1 MFQRELSWKIGAS
14 LGSSPPEVKQGKYFR
29 GIPKAGYL
37 PRFGLFIVAVLGGV
51 VILIV
56 LIAVV
61 FELVVF
67 VEVVV
72 DILVVEKEG
81 RHDAGSAAG
90 FAFSRLG
97 GGYVDQK

>member
-1 MFQRELSWKIGAS
+1 M
-14 LGSSPPEVKQGKYFR
+14 
-29 GIPKAGYL
+29 GYL
-37 PRFGLFIVAVLGGV
+37 PRFGLFIVAVLGLV
-51 VILIV
+51 VILI
-56 LIAVV
+56 LVV
-61 FELVVF
+61 FGLVVF

-97 GGYVDQK
+97 GGYVDQKWRPHLGHTQN